1 MTLGVYLQAACG
13 IQTHSVLYSD
23 YVANYEKGK
32 SISFS
37 FQRIIFFFSIRYQRF
52 MANFS
57 ENAICLKGGILFGFK
72 FFKKKKFRGNFSVAQ
87 LTLSVYV
94 ELFQLGRG
102 ADGPDV
108 IPITGGL
115 YLPCSKEIKESRSLV
130 MNRSKY
136 QSRN

>member
-1 MTLGVYLQAACG
+1 MDL
-13 IQTHSVLYSD
+13 
-23 YVANYEKGK
+23 N
-32 SISFS
+32 
-37 FQRIIFFFSIRYQRF
+37 FSI
-52 MANFS
+52 
-57 ENAICLKGGILFGFK
+57 
-72 FFKKKKFRGNFSVAQ
+72 KKFRRSFSVAW